1 MINMGIFKRIQAS
14 FSSKLLIALIPIF
27 ILNGIIL
34 IINNQVIERRFLF
47 ENLKERG
54 KSFAKILAF
63 SSQLGVYSEDKNI
76 LEQNSKSLF
85 YLDDLQYIVIYNSSG
100 KVIFQ
105 QNKISEVKALTK
117 FQFQELILG
126 NKDCIDFSFGT
137 GKKRVFTFWVPVTFN
152 IKISEDEF
160 NYFEDESTAS
170 SEKEKIIGV
179 VGIGI
184 TSENL
189 FKHLA
194 ATQSK
199 SIWLTLFFMLFAFVI
214 LGIILN
220 KLTDP
225 ITKLIEGIHGVS
237 KGDYSRRIKVRTSDE
252 VGTLANEY
260 NHMLEKLQNNIK
272 RLEAAQT
279 TTESAYNQ
287 LIKTSE
293 ALEESNLKL
302 TSRIEQLTALR
313 EINEAITPDKQK
325 IEIFKLL
332 LKKIVHTIDIERGA
346 IFEYDKEKKKV
357 KGSFIL
363 GDQNISAKEF
373 TKITLDINEN
383 NLIALAIKDNEF
395 YFITDLQNDPRWKI
409 NELRSKSCGIF
420 PISAGEEVFACLF
433 VDNPYSNRII
443 SNEDIQT
450 LVTFSETAGLALH
463 NLDLYQQLKTQLE
476 ELEIKNRELLK
487 LDQLKSDFLANVSH
501 ELRTPL
507 TSIKGYTEYILS
519 KRLGPLT
526 EQQEKGL
533 HVSSRNIQRLMQLIN
548 DLLDFTKI
556 DSGKEKIDVKPFVL
570 DSLISDLLH
579 SFKNDIK
586 DKRMNVEINTPD
598 NLPPVLGDKLKIGQ
612 VIENLFKNSM
622 KFTPEEGRISITA
635 HWNLASGKKIPDLQP
650 NKVRIF
656 IEDSGIGIKRA
667 ELPKIFERFYQVDGS
682 SRRKFGGTGLGL
694 AIVKSILN
702 AHNSK
707 INVESDEGKGT
718 TFYFDLEL
726 EMKDYEAAPKETGL
740 VDFNVGTSKSKTILV
755 VDDEKD
761 IIDVLR
767 LYLEEKNFNVIASE
781 TGYQGIEFARI
792 YKPDLIIL
800 DILLPDIDG
809 YKVLDVLSND
819 EVTKDIPVIILS
831 ILKDVM
837 KGKNYEIIDYIAKPF
852 DRNLMLESIKKVFA
866 GKPHKTKYHITVVDD
881 EKDTT
886 DMLKTSLESEGYEVT
901 GVYNAGE
908 LYKSLEK
915 QLPDLILLDIMMPE
929 IDGWE
934 VIETLKNNDKYKD
947 IPIIIISA
955 KTSIKDKN
963 RGMQLGAIEYMTKPF
978 KVEDVLQEI
987 QMIIDKNIK

>member
-1 MINMGIFKRIQAS
+1 MGIFKRIRGS
-14 FSSKLLIALIPIF
+14 FASKLMFALIPLF
-27 ILNGIIL
+27 LLNGIIL
-34 IINNQVIERRFLF
+34 IINNQIIERRYLL
-47 ENLKERG
+47 ENLRERG
-54 KSFAKILAF
+54 KSFARILAF
-63 SSQLGVYSEDKNI
+63 SSQLGVYSENKNL

-85 YLDDLQYIVIYNSSG
+85 YQDDLKYMVIYNASG
-100 KVIFQ
+100 KIVYQ
-105 QNKISEVKALTK
+105 QEKISPIKTLTK
-117 FQFQELILG
+117 YQFQELKNG
-126 NKDCIDFSFGT
+126 NKEYIEFDYGK
-137 GKKRVFTFWVPVTFN
+137 GKKQIFTFWVPIIFDVKTTGGDD
-152 IKISEDEF
+152 II
-160 NYFEDESTAS
+160 YFEEEST
-170 SEKEKIIGV
+170 EETTGKIIGV
-179 VGIGI
+179 VGIGV
-184 TSENL
+184 TSESL

-194 ATQSK
+194 ATQAK
-199 SIWLTLFFMLFAFVI
+199 SIWLTLIFMVISFIFLAVI
-214 LGIILN
+214 LN
-220 KLTDP
+220 RLTDP
-225 ITKLIEGIHGVS
+225 ITKLIDGIHGVS
-237 KGDYSRRIKVRTSDE
+237 TGDYSKRIKVGTVDE
-252 VGTLANEY
+252 VGILANEY
-260 NHMLEKLQNNIK
+260 NQMLDKLQNNIK

-346 IFEYDKEKKKV
+346 IFEYDKEKKKIR
-357 KGSFIL
+357 GAFIL
-363 GDQNISAKEF
+363 GDQNISAKDF

-383 NLIALAIKDNEF
+383 NLIALSIKDNEF
-395 YFITDLQNDPRWKI
+395 YFITDLKNDMRWNI

-420 PISAGEEVFACLF
+420 PVSAGEEVFACLF

-463 NLDLYQQLKTQLE
+463 NLALYQQLKTQLE

-519 KRLGPLT
+519 KKLGPLT

-533 HVSSRNIQRLMQLIN
+533 LVSSRNIQRLMQLIN

-570 DSLISDLLH
+570 DSLLSDLLH

-586 DKRMNVEINTPD
+586 DKRMNVEINSPD
-598 NLPPVLGDKLKIGQ
+598 NLPPVLGDKIKLGQ
-612 VIENLFKNSM
+612 VIENLFKNAM

-635 HWNLASGKKIPDLQP
+635 HWNLASGKKIPDLPP
-650 NKVRIF
+650 NKVRI
-656 IEDSGIGIKRA
+656 ILEDTGIGIKKA

-694 AIVKSILN
+694 AIVKSILD
-702 AHNSK
+702 AHKSK
-707 INVESDEGKGT
+707 VYVDSDEGKGT

-726 EMKDYEAAPKETGL
+726 EMKEYEAKASDSTL

-755 VDDEKD
+755 IDDEKD

-767 LYLEEKNFNVIASE
+767 LYLEEKNFNIIASE
-781 TGYQGIEFARI
+781 TGYQGIEFARV

-819 EVTKDIPVIILS
+819 EQTKDIPVIILS

-837 KGKNYEIIDYIAKPF
+837 KGKNYEIVDYIAKPF
-852 DRNLMLESIKKVFA
+852 DRSLMLDAIKKVFA
-866 GKPHKTKYHITVVDD
+866 GKPQKSKYHLVVVDD
-881 EKDTT
+881 EHDTT
-886 DMLKTSLESEGYEVT
+886 DMLKASLESEGYEVT
-901 GVYNAGE
+901 GVYHAKE
-908 LYKSLEK
+908 LYQTLEK
-915 QLPDLILLDIMMPE
+915 QIPDLILLDIMMPE

-934 VIETLKNNDKYKD
+934 VIETLKNDERYQE

-963 RGMQLGAIEYMTKPF
+963 KGMQLGAIEYMTKPF

-987 QMIIDKNIK
+987 QMIIDKNINQ